1 MLCNIYVTQKCNA
14 FLRTSILFLTETFL
28 MVGKCV
34 VSKSKLSL
42 EIGLMSAYID
52 VKLVDNSF

>member
-1 MLCNIYVTQKCNA
+1 
-14 FLRTSILFLTETFL
+14 LFLTETFL